1 MTQSSLTAFRG
12 WQESWWVGRATH
24 CTPLAN
30 GRGPFDWL
38 VRADSLCS
46 IKRGVRNTKLKAF
59 SNAGFRR
66 KAAVLVVAEAEL
78 ARRRRNSAAAKI
90 DETEFQRLKGTAQ
103 AELSG
108 RPSLTVSGG
117 RQGCFMLTL

>member
-1 MTQSSLTAFRG
+1 MS
-12 WQESWWVGRATH
+12 
-24 CTPLAN
+24 

-59 SNAGFRR
+59 SNAMFRR

-90 DETEFQRLKGTAQ
+90 DEFEMQRLKGTAQ
-103 AELSG
+103 AELTG
-108 RPSLTVSGG
+108 RPSLTGSVGS
-117 RQGCFMLTL
+117 QGWFPLIL